1 RERVSRP
8 VHAAP
13 PEDAPLPSIEVIERG
28 HILTIL
34 GQTHWVIEGPRGA
47 AQIQGLH
54 SQTSFAV
61 AGQTRLRPNTLAYPS
76 DSKANHNG
84 GARLAG

>member
-1 RERVSRP
+1 MAENPRERVSRP

-13 PEDAPLPSIEVIERG
+13 PEDAPLPSIEVIERRR
-28 HILTIL
+28 ILTIL

-54 SQTSFAV
+54 SHTLVRSCRSNALETEHLGV
-61 AGQTRLRPNTLAYPS
+61 PVRL
-76 DSKANHNG
+76 
-84 GARLAG
+84 